1 MPISKPKPAKKIIE
15 NIVKEKRKKRNN
27 YPAVVL
33 RVPEKELKY
42 QDISKTQKHS
52 YYEVSKD
59 PNPFKSKTDFDKID
73 VMRKDILLD
82 AKKRFGSSTLLQ
94 LKNNVRDS
102 NIRYVPNSLPRTSSL
117 MGIIN
122 AYKKQGITNFA
133 IAVTDIKT
141 GKVMGYTVIRLSK
154 AAQNFVNG
162 QFKKIDLESRSGEQ
176 SFRTFSERIMPVG
189 ENAELR
195 YENHLKDSL
204 GFQIKHL
211 TMPGYTIDPKTRD
224 FRSKTLKERLGLKK

>member
-1 MPISKPKPAKKIIE
+1 MPISKPKPYKKIIE
-15 NIVKEKRKKRNN
+15 KKVRDQRKKDI
-27 YPAVVL
+27 YDPEIIFKSPKS
-33 RVPEKELKY
+33 RVEEPV
-42 QDISKTQKHS
+42 I
-52 YYEVSKD
+52 VSKD
-59 PNPFKSKTDFDKID
+59 VNRFKSKTDLERLSQIKQAIIEDSKT
-73 VMRKDILLD
+73 
-82 AKKRFGSSTLLQ
+82 RFGNSTLVQ
-94 LKNNVRDS
+94 IKD
-102 NIRYVPNSLPRTSSL
+102 NIRDPLAKHVPNSLPRKSSL

-122 AYKKQGITNFA
+122 VYKKQGLTNFA

-162 QFKKIDLESRSGEQ
+162 QFKKIDLESRTGEQ

-195 YENHLKDSL
+195 YENHLKDIL